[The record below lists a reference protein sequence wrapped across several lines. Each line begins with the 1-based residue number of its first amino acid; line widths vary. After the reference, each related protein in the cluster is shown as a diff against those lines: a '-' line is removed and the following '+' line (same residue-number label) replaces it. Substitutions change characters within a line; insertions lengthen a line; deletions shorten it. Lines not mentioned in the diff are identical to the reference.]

1 MATSATRKSLVNNFR
16 KYPPVLT
23 VKEVC
28 EILGLGSTKVYA
40 LIRSGEIERIE
51 KSGLCQEKLRNLIK
65 KNTAGIPRRWRRAC

>member
-40 LIRSGEIERIE
+40 LIRSGEIEHIE
-51 KSGLCQEKLRNLIK
+51 KSGRHIRILKEDVIDFLTAHKNL
-65 KNTAGIPRRWRRAC
+65 G